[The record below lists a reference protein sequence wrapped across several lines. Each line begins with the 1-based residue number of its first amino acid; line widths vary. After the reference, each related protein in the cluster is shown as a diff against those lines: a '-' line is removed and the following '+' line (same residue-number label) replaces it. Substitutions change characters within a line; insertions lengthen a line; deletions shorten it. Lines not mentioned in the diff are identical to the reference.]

1 VREPAPLPGLLAQ
14 HYRSLRDIAKRV
26 LAQHRL
32 LQKASGPDRVSP
44 SSLVAEA
51 TLRML
56 LQRNPVQNTDHL
68 HGLAALSMRRSLLD
82 RARKRRSNEQARRR
96 ADRGTRPNPPADPE
110 GDLTRTL
117 QALRAVHPRQAEVIM
132 LVGLQDLSVADV
144 AARLGVSTATVQRDL
159 RVARAWI
166 AQRLQGD

>member
-1 VREPAPLPGLLAQ
+1 
-14 HYRSLRDIAKRV
+14 
-26 LAQHRL
+26 
-32 LQKASGPDRVSP
+32 
-44 SSLVAEA
+44 
-51 TLRML
+51 ML

-68 HGLAALSMRRSLLD
+68 HGLAAISMRRSLLD

-96 ADRGTRPNPPADPE
+96 ADRDARPNPPADPE

-166 AQRLQGD
+166 AQRLQGG

>member
-1 VREPAPLPGLLAQ
+1 
-14 HYRSLRDIAKRV
+14 
-26 LAQHRL
+26 
-32 LQKASGPDRVSP
+32 
-44 SSLVAEA
+44 
-51 TLRML
+51 ML

-68 HGLAALSMRRSLLD
+68 HGLAALSMRRSLVD

-96 ADRGTRPNPPADPE
+96 ADRDTRPNPPADPE

-117 QALRAVHPRQAEVIM
+117 QALRAVHSRQAEVIM

-166 AQRLQGD
+166 AQRLQGG